1 MLLQISKAYI
11 RILRPKSLETTTR
24 NNDDNNNNNN
34 NNNKN
39 VSNDDDNNDDDK
51 GDRNA
56 LVKIK

>member
-11 RILRPKSLETTTR
+11 RILSPKSLETTTR
-24 NNDDNNNNNN
+24 NNDDNNNN

>member
-11 RILRPKSLETTTR
+11 RISPKSWATTTR
-24 NNDDNNNNNN
+24 NNDDNNDSDS
-34 NNNKN
+34 NKN

>member
-11 RILRPKSLETTTR
+11 RISSPKSWATTTR
-24 NNDDNNNNNN
+24 NNDDNNDSDSNE
-34 NNNKN
+34 N
-39 VSNDDDNNDDDK
+39 VSNDDDNDDDDK